1 MPRPER
7 GELLDD
13 RHLDDSDRRFLEALH
28 VRQVAMW
35 SQLRN
40 EEKFGQA
47 LIAAEE
53 ERLVPQRLL
62 EIRKQGRRKLF
73 VITTKAEKL
82 LDESRSPE
90 SRETAE
96 FVVTDRKTKA
106 EMNLDAYSQS
116 LTNPRMIRNFY
127 SSSFARSMVLDAFNL
142 FRELHMEDGKP
153 VRRGR
158 TVAEIRIKAD
168 FSDIPPTKG
177 FRVWR
182 NLPVFP
188 PKSVAKWIVAL
199 YSMMTESRSIR
210 EVIGIFERTAV
221 KTNLSDQTILLGFS
235 KLRSLWETGIYN
247 RAKLRTRL
255 MKLSGRGPDR
265 GELTMWLLFFDVL
278 NASYLRLNRQL
289 THEGFKKGTWRLTEA
304 YSQTK
309 REHPQYN
316 KDHAALFEML
326 KRWREIAMQTI
337 RST

>member
-13 RHLDDSDRRFLEALH
+13 KHLDDSDRRFLEALH
-28 VRQVAMW
+28 VRQLAMW

-47 LIAAEE
+47 LIDAEE
-53 ERLVPQRLL
+53 ERLVPHGLL
-62 EIRKQGRRKLF
+62 EIRKEGRRKLF
-73 VITTKAEKL
+73 VITAKAEKL
-82 LDESRSPE
+82 LDEWRSPE

-96 FVVTDRKTKA
+96 FVVTDGKTKA
-106 EMNLDAYSQS
+106 EIKLDAYSQS
-116 LTNPRMIRNFY
+116 LSNPRMIRNFY

-177 FRVWR
+177 FRVWG

-188 PKSVAKWIVAL
+188 PKAVAKWIVAL

-210 EVIGIFERTAV
+210 EVIDVFERTAV

-255 MKLSGRGPDR
+255 MKLRGRSPDR
-265 GELTMWLLFFDVL
+265 EELTMWLLFFDVL

-289 THEGFKKGTWRLTEA
+289 THEEFKKETWRLTEA
-304 YSQTK
+304 YSEAK
-309 REHPQYN
+309 GEHPQYN
-316 KDHAALFEML
+316 KDQGTLFQVL
-326 KRWREIAMQTI
+326 KLWKEIALNAI
-337 RST
+337 PAV